1 MRAVFVDT
9 GAWDA
14 LEDRSDSNHAAAVH
28 YRAMLRREH
37 MPLYV
42 TNFVLDECYTLLLWN
57 VGYARTVAFKSTIDR
72 MQTGRVLTVVH
83 ISEELEKAAWEVFE
97 QFNQD
102 KTWSFTDCTTKV
114 VMEGLGI
121 QHAFAFD
128 HHFEQMGFI
137 RLPTDDS

>member
-14 LEDRSDSNHAAAVH
+14 LEDRSDRNHSAAVR
-28 YRAMLRREH
+28 YRMPLRQER

-42 TNFVLDECYTLLLWN
+42 TNFVLDESYTLLLQN

-72 MQTGRVLTVVH
+72 MQTGGILTIIHV
-83 ISEELEKAAWEVFE
+83 SEEVEKAAWEVFVR
-97 QFNQD
+97 FNQD

-114 VMEGLGI
+114 VMDSLGI
-121 QHAFAFD
+121 QDVFAFD
-128 HHFEQMGFI
+128 QHFEQMGFV
-137 RLPTDDS
+137 RLPR